1 MTKWKRQRMEEGE
14 EEGEG
19 ERQSWGRE
27 GKGIW
32 GTETNTY
39 KTHKH
44 SCLSEFVHKFS
55 NLSCSLQGDG
65 SPKAKEKGVVSWR
78 SWSALDDTNVRRLYA
93 SFGLALYYYIS
104 TLSHPS
110 LLRIAFVVCLYLHSK
125 LVGYSVKYIYIYTM
139 VISHITLC
147 CDSSA
152 IIIAIA
158 SALCKTSSG
167 NRRQSSK
174 CFTSRLKSE
183 RLAKSNAQREPK
195 RAKLREKV
203 WANSKTYHWP
213 TLSGN
218 LFMPA
223 AKLVPKCSVRYDG

>member
-1 MTKWKRQRMEEGE
+1 MKATEGGE
-14 EEGEG
+14 RAGVGSVRGEG

-65 SPKAKEKGVVSWR
+65 SPKAKGKGVDSGWSRGGLGAVSGR
-78 SWSALDDTNVRRLYA
+78 FWSALDDTNVRRLYA

-110 LLRIAFVVCLYLHSK
+110 LLCIAFVVCLYLHWK
-125 LVGYSVKYIYIYTM
+125 LVGYSIKYIYIFYGN
-139 VISHITLC
+139 L
-147 CDSSA
+147 A
-152 IIIAIA
+152 YY
-158 SALCKTSSG
+158 ALL
-167 NRRQSSK
+167 
-174 CFTSRLKSE
+174 RLVCNYYRNSFCIMQ
-183 RLAKSNAQREPK
+183 NIQRESTTVV
-195 RAKLREKV
+195 KV
-203 WANSKTYHWP
+203 LHFTA
-213 TLSGN
+213 
-218 LFMPA
+218 
-223 AKLVPKCSVRYDG
+223 

>member
-1 MTKWKRQRMEEGE
+1 MNSSAFKSLEPEKFHYTLLCVSPESWPKKTRRNKRDAHKMTKWKRQRMEEGE

-65 SPKAKEKGVVSWR
+65 SPKAKGKGVVSWR

-104 TLSHPS
+104 TLSRPS

-125 LVGYSVKYIYIYTM
+125 LVGYSIKHIYIYIYYGN
-139 VISHITLC
+139 L
-147 CDSSA
+147 A
-152 IIIAIA
+152 YY
-158 SALCKTSSG
+158 ALL
-167 NRRQSSK
+167 
-174 CFTSRLKSE
+174 RLVCNYYRNSFCIMQ
-183 RLAKSNAQREPK
+183 NIQRE
-195 RAKLREKV
+195 LTTVVKV
-203 WANSKTYHWP
+203 LHFTA
-213 TLSGN
+213 
-218 LFMPA
+218 
-223 AKLVPKCSVRYDG
+223 